1 MDPEVQAL
9 LNVYQKRLSDSQ
21 AQSIAYE
28 AKIMVLN
35 TQIQQ
40 MGEAIT
46 QLQSAPPPP
55 PAPVSRSPIIQPEP
69 EPTPEPPKVKAV
81 PASKAKKAG
90 FKSTQGYVD
99 TMARYGGESNYKKG
113 RGLGT

>member
-40 MGEAIT
+40 MGEAIN

-55 PAPVSRSPIIQPEP
+55 VAVSRSPIMQPPP
-69 EPTPEPPKVKAV
+69 EPTPEPPKTKKKPVKSRTLRNQK
-81 PASKAKKAG
+81 PAAKSAATDAG
-90 FKSTQGYVD
+90 EF
-99 TMARYGGESNYKKG
+99 
-113 RGLGT
+113 

>member
-55 PAPVSRSPIIQPEP
+55 PEPVAVSRSPIMQPDP

-81 PASKAKKAG
+81 PASKAKKAP
-90 FKSTQGYVD
+90 KSRTLRNQKPAAKSAAAD
-99 TMARYGGESNYKKG
+99 A
-113 RGLGT
+113 GTF

>member
-40 MGEAIT
+40 MQEAIT
-46 QLQSAPPPP
+46 QLQSTPPPP
-55 PAPVSRSPIIQPEP
+55 PAPVAVSRSPIMQPDP
-69 EPTPEPPKVKAV
+69 EPTPEPPKVKSV
-81 PASKAKKAG
+81 PASKAKKAP
-90 FKSTQGYVD
+90 KSRTLRNQKP
-99 TMARYGGESNYKKG
+99 AAKSAAANAGEF
-113 RGLGT
+113 

>member
-55 PAPVSRSPIIQPEP
+55 PAPVAVSRSPIMQPDP

-81 PASKAKKAG
+81 PASKAKKAS
-90 FKSTQGYVD
+90 KSRTLRNQKP
-99 TMARYGGESNYKKG
+99 AAKSAAANAGEF
-113 RGLGT
+113 

>member
-40 MGEAIT
+40 MGETIT

-55 PAPVSRSPIIQPEP
+55 VPAPVAVSRSPIMQQEP

-81 PASKAKKAG
+81 PASKAKKAP
-90 FKSTQGYVD
+90 KSRTLRNQKP
-99 TMARYGGESNYKKG
+99 AAKSAAANAGEF
-113 RGLGT
+113 

>member
-55 PAPVSRSPIIQPEP
+55 PAPVAVSRSPIMQPDP

-81 PASKAKKAG
+81 PASKAKKAP
-90 FKSTQGYVD
+90 KSRTLRNQKPAAKSAAAD
-99 TMARYGGESNYKKG
+99 A
-113 RGLGT
+113 GTF

>member
-55 PAPVSRSPIIQPEP
+55 PAPVAVSRSPIMQPDP

-81 PASKAKKAG
+81 PASKAKKAP
-90 FKSTQGYVD
+90 KSRTLRSQKPGAKSAATD
-99 TMARYGGESNYKKG
+99 AGEF
-113 RGLGT
+113 

>member
-35 TQIQQ
+35 TKIQQ

-55 PAPVSRSPIIQPEP
+55 PAPVAVSKSPIMQPDP
-69 EPTPEPPKVKAV
+69 EPTPEPPKVKTV
-81 PASKAKKAG
+81 PASKAKKAP
-90 FKSTQGYVD
+90 KSRTLRNQKPAKSAATD
-99 TMARYGGESNYKKG
+99 AGEF
-113 RGLGT
+113 

>member
-81 PASKAKKAG
+81 PASKAKKAP
-90 FKSTQGYVD
+90 KSRTLRNQKPAAKSAAAD
-99 TMARYGGESNYKKG
+99 A
-113 RGLGT
+113 GTF

>member
-55 PAPVSRSPIIQPEP
+55 PAPVAVSKSPILQPDP

-81 PASKAKKAG
+81 PASKAKKAP
-90 FKSTQGYVD
+90 KSRTLRNQKP
-99 TMARYGGESNYKKG
+99 AAKSAAANAGEF
-113 RGLGT
+113 

>member
-40 MGEAIT
+40 MGEAIN

-55 PAPVSRSPIIQPEP
+55 PAPVAVSRSPIMQPDP
-69 EPTPEPPKVKAV
+69 EPTPEPPKVKTV
-81 PASKAKKAG
+81 PASKAKKAP
-90 FKSTQGYVD
+90 KSRTLRNQKPAKSAATD
-99 TMARYGGESNYKKG
+99 AGEF
-113 RGLGT
+113 

>member
-40 MGEAIT
+40 MGETIN
-46 QLQSAPPPP
+46 QLQSASP
-55 PAPVSRSPIIQPEP
+55 PAPVAVSRSPIMQPPP
-69 EPTPEPPKVKAV
+69 EPTPEPPKTKKKPVKSRTLRNQK
-81 PASKAKKAG
+81 PAAKSATTDAG
-90 FKSTQGYVD
+90 EF
-99 TMARYGGESNYKKG
+99 
-113 RGLGT
+113 

>member
-46 QLQSAPPPP
+46 QLQSAPPP
-55 PAPVSRSPIIQPEP
+55 APVSRSPIIQPEP

-81 PASKAKKAG
+81 PASKAKKAP
-90 FKSTQGYVD
+90 KSRTLRNQKPGAKSAATD
-99 TMARYGGESNYKKG
+99 AGEF
-113 RGLGT
+113 